1 MPSIRILIVDDHE
14 LVRRGIRTLL
24 TSRPDFEL
32 CGEATDGVQGVDKA
46 KELRPDIVL
55 MDITMPNRNGLD
67 ATRLIRSALPNT
79 EVILVSQNESSV
91 VQRQAV
97 EVDARAF
104 VPKSNI
110 ANDLIPAIDRVTRN
124 RQPETSSA
132 PQNVFGDTEMSRRVA
147 EFGWSD
153 TPLGPIDSWPTSL
166 KNVVNL
172 MLNSQH
178 PMWIGWGPEMTFLYN
193 DAYISVLSLAKHP
206 WALGRR
212 TSEVWAEIWDQVG
225 LLVEK
230 VFEQGQP
237 TFVDNLRLFM
247 SRGNRL
253 EETYYSFSYSP
264 IFDESGKV
272 AGLFCPSAERT
283 ANTLNARRLRT
294 LSDLSANALLE
305 KSTGAACA
313 TFLATLANNPD
324 DIPFSLLY
332 SDGARRNLFHRRARR
347 GRSRRQ
353 RHRRH
358 QSSQSLSRR

>member
-1 MPSIRILIVDDHE
+1 MESKIVPSIRILIVDDHE

-32 CGEATDGVQGVDKA
+32 CGEASDGVQGVDKA

-91 VQRQAV
+91 VRRQAI

-124 RQPETSSA
+124 RQPEAASA

-147 EFGWSD
+147 EFDWST
-153 TPLGPIDSWPTSL
+153 TPIGPIDSWPTSL

-193 DAYISVLSLAKHP
+193 DAYISVLSLAKAPLGARPPHQRS
-206 WALGRR
+206 LGR
-212 TSEVWAEIWDQVG
+212 
-225 LLVEK
+225 
-230 VFEQGQP
+230 
-237 TFVDNLRLFM
+237 NLGPGR
-247 SRGNRL
+247 
-253 EETYYSFSYSP
+253 P
-264 IFDESGKV
+264 
-272 AGLFCPSAERT
+272 
-283 ANTLNARRLRT
+283 ARRKSLREG
-294 LSDLSANALLE
+294 SAH
-305 KSTGAACA
+305 
-313 TFLATLANNPD
+313 F
-324 DIPFSLLY
+324 
-332 SDGARRNLFHRRARR
+332 
-347 GRSRRQ
+347 RRQ
-353 RHRRH
+353 SPPVHEPR
-358 QSSQSLSRR
+358 